1 MSKFEALRKNLNNA
15 AGISDIIGNNIKEG
29 GRYIVFLPINRKDN
43 ETYEDEDGNIIS
55 NSKAEHI
62 IKIYK
67 NKMNQYM
74 FTYVYAK
81 ENGNILN
88 SIYNKMTNNISLSSD
103 ELSWIN
109 NEKENLLLLSK
120 IKTRVIKDEDSITT
134 KENDIAEAII
144 KYMNFK
150 KLDETKKGV
159 LLSKK
164 TKDYV
169 ENYSMLGSY
178 GSKHNDRELMAF
190 EKDDSNK
197 YKFMLVMNKLNEG
210 SHIKG
215 VNGLIWFRALD
226 ANSKILFLQQFGR
239 IIFGLDPNKDY
250 SDEERTIAID
260 LVNNTLKFNAQKGE
274 KKYQDDIELLKN
286 IIEWCKV
293 HNNLLPDINS
303 KDRLE
308 SRYASI
314 LKHIQ
319 KKYDEY
325 IDITKLDELS
335 NDDKDRILTILNL
348 GSEIGLW
355 NVIFDD
361 KISQK
366 NNLKEIELSNDI
378 FELTSVLKDFVE
390 IDKEAS
396 IELKRSF
403 ENSLKEIK
411 KYLEEHP
418 EITNYQEIPDKLQTT
433 GSKIGMYLSK
443 KTKKIKICQMKR
455 MMMLNI
461 YVNTLIGYRIVILNL
476 IL

>member
-1 MSKFEALRKNLNNA
+1 
-15 AGISDIIGNNIKEG
+15 
-29 GRYIVFLPINRKDN
+29 
-43 ETYEDEDGNIIS
+43 
-55 NSKAEHI
+55 
-62 IKIYK
+62 
-67 NKMNQYM
+67 
-74 FTYVYAK
+74 
-81 ENGNILN
+81 
-88 SIYNKMTNNISLSSD
+88 
-103 ELSWIN
+103 
-109 NEKENLLLLSK
+109 
-120 IKTRVIKDEDSITT
+120 
-134 KENDIAEAII
+134 
-144 KYMNFK
+144 
-150 KLDETKKGV
+150 
-159 LLSKK
+159 
-164 TKDYV
+164 
-169 ENYSMLGSY
+169 
-178 GSKHNDRELMAF
+178 MAF

-239 IIFGLDPNKDY
+239 IIFWLAPNKDY

-260 LVNNTLKFNAQKGE
+260 LVNNTLKVNAQKGE

-403 ENSLKEIK
+403 ENALKEIK

-433 GSKIGMYLSK
+433 GGKIGAYLSNNK
-443 KTKKIKICQMKR
+443 EKIKMLSNEKNDDAKYICEYFNWVSYSDTEPNPLDDKYKSIDENHY
-455 MMMLNI
+455 NI
-461 YVNTLIGYRIVILNL
+461 K
-476 IL
+476 